1 MSRLLVV
8 TRPELVHGFQL
19 AGVDAY
25 GAEDVESAQEL
36 IDSWLVPGEV
46 GLLAIDD
53 GLLESMDPAVV
64 RRLETSDRL
73 PFLAA
78 TCMSGSVAAVA
89 ATTCAAT
96 RKASSRCRC
105 SGSRATG
112 ADGCRVSQRDQRG
125 NLSLNRALGPL

>member
-36 IDSWLVPGEV
+36 IDSWLVAGEV

-73 PFLAA
+73 PFLAIP
-78 TCMSGSVAAVA
+78 GG
-89 ATTCAAT
+89 
-96 RKASSRCRC
+96 RP
-105 SGSRATG
+105 
-112 ADGCRVSQRDQRG
+112 
-125 NLSLNRALGPL
+125 LGPEASRKYRIAEMIRRAIGFHITFRGEETEVGE